1 MHKSCKTGNGVS
13 MIKVLMVEDDPD
25 ITELL
30 EEYLGRYGIEVFS
43 VSSPS
48 VGLEKLQL
56 ERYDL
61 MLIDLGLP
69 EMDGLDLCRIVKERY
84 PELPIIVSTARIDV
98 SDKVAAFEIGAD
110 DYVAKPYEPREL
122 VARIQVLVKQ
132 YSRIVS
138 PTGSSTFSVDRVK
151 MQVFH
156 EGQAL
161 DLTQAEYEI
170 FALLLEKK
178 GEVVSREYIANSTDS
193 LRWDSS
199 DRSIDVIVGRIRQ
212 KIGDDSRHP
221 HYIKSVR
228 GVGYKYIG
236 S

>member
-1 MHKSCKTGNGVS
+1 MA
-13 MIKVLMVEDDPD
+13 KVLMVEDDPD

-30 EEYLGRYGIEVFS
+30 EEYLDRYGIELLS

-61 MLIDLGLP
+61 MLVDLGLP

-84 PELPIIVSTARIDV
+84 PELPIIVSTARASV
-98 SDKVAAFEIGAD
+98 SDKVVAFDIGVD

-122 VARIQVLVKQ
+122 VARIQALIKR
-132 YSRIVS
+132 YSRIAAPTEPS
-138 PTGSSTFSVDRVK
+138 PFSVDRVK
-151 MQVFH
+151 MQIFH
-156 EGQAL
+156 KGQSL

-178 GEVVSREYIANSTDS
+178 GEVVSREYIANSTES
-193 LRWDSS
+193 LRWESS
-199 DRSIDVIVGRIRQ
+199 DRSIDVIVGRIRH
-212 KIGDDSRHP
+212 KISDDSRHP
-221 HYIKSVR
+221 RYIKSVR
-228 GVGYKYIG
+228 GIGYKYIG

>member
-1 MHKSCKTGNGVS
+1 MA
-13 MIKVLMVEDDPD
+13 KVLMVEDDPD

-30 EEYLGRYGIEVFS
+30 EEYLGRYGIELLS

-84 PELPIIVSTARIDV
+84 PKLPIIISTARVDV

-122 VARIQVLVKQ
+122 VARIQALIKR
-132 YSRIVS
+132 YSRITSSAES
-138 PTGSSTFSVDRVK
+138 PSFSVDRVK
-151 MQVFH
+151 MQIFH
-156 EGQAL
+156 QGEPL

-178 GEVVSREYIANSTDS
+178 GEVVSREYIANSTES

-199 DRSIDVIVGRIRQ
+199 DRSIDVIIGRIRH
-212 KIGDDSRHP
+212 KISDDSRHP
-221 HYIKSVR
+221 RYIKSVR

>member
-1 MHKSCKTGNGVS
+1 MV
-13 MIKVLMVEDDPD
+13 KVLMVEDDPD

-30 EEYLGRYGIEVFS
+30 EEYLGRYGIELFS

-61 MLIDLGLP
+61 MLVDLGLP

-84 PELPIIVSTARIDV
+84 PELPIIVSTARANV
-98 SDKVAAFEIGAD
+98 SDKVVAFEIGVD

-122 VARIQVLVKQ
+122 VARIQALIKR
-132 YSRIVS
+132 YSRIVTPAESS
-138 PTGSSTFSVDRVK
+138 PFSVDRIK

-156 EGQAL
+156 KGKAL

-178 GEVVSREYIANSTDS
+178 GEVVSREYIANSTES

-199 DRSIDVIVGRIRQ
+199 DRSIDVIVGRIRH

-221 HYIKSVR
+221 RYIKSVR

>member
-1 MHKSCKTGNGVS
+1 MA
-13 MIKVLMVEDDPD
+13 KVLMVEDDPD

-30 EEYLGRYGIEVFS
+30 EEYLGRYGIELLS
-43 VSSPS
+43 VSSPGL
-48 VGLEKLQL
+48 GLEKLQL

-84 PELPIIVSTARIDV
+84 PKLPIIISTARVDV

-122 VARIQVLVKQ
+122 VARIQALIKR
-132 YSRIVS
+132 YSRITSSAES
-138 PTGSSTFSVDRVK
+138 PSFSVDRVK
-151 MQVFH
+151 MQIFH
-156 EGQAL
+156 QGEPL

-178 GEVVSREYIANSTDS
+178 GEVVSREYIANSTES

-199 DRSIDVIVGRIRQ
+199 DRSIDVIIGRIRH
-212 KIGDDSRHP
+212 KISDDSRHP
-221 HYIKSVR
+221 RYIKSVR

>member
-1 MHKSCKTGNGVS
+1 MA
-13 MIKVLMVEDDPD
+13 KVLMVEDDPD

-30 EEYLGRYGIEVFS
+30 EEYLGRYGIELLS
-43 VSSPS
+43 VSSPG

-84 PELPIIVSTARIDV
+84 PELPIIISTARVDV

-122 VARIQVLVKQ
+122 VARIQALIKR
-132 YSRIVS
+132 YSRIAASAES
-138 PTGSSTFSVDRVK
+138 PSFSVDRVK
-151 MQVFH
+151 MQIFH
-156 EGQAL
+156 QGEAL

-199 DRSIDVIVGRIRQ
+199 DRSIDVIVGRIRH

-221 HYIKSVR
+221 RYIKSIR
-228 GVGYKYIG
+228 GIGYKYIG